1 MIQDEKINI
10 ENQIKE
16 KIEKL
21 AKDIITLK
29 DLTQPIS
36 PDCAIGRVSRMDAIN
51 NKSVSEAALRKKK
64 SQYIALKNAL
74 KNIHSN
80 DFGKCIQCGIRIPI
94 GRIMIMP
101 ESNKCVNCASR

>member
-21 AKDIITLK
+21 GKDIITLK

-51 NKSVSEAALRKKK
+51 NKSVNEAALRKKE
-64 SQYIALKNAL
+64 SQYTALKDAL
-74 KNIHSN
+74 KNIDSD
-80 DFGKCIQCGIRIPI
+80 DFGKCIKCGQTIPL

-101 ESNKCVNCASR
+101 ESKKCVACASR

>member
-1 MIQDEKINI
+1 MIQDKKDHI

-21 AKDIITLK
+21 EVEIVTLK

-36 PDCAIGRVSRMDAIN
+36 PDSAIGRVSRMDAIN
-51 NKSVSEAALRKKK
+51 NKSVNEAALRKK
-64 SQYIALKNAL
+64 QVQLIALKETV
-74 KNIHSN
+74 KNLDDPN
-80 DFGKCIQCGIRIPI
+80 FGKCIKCGTEIPI

-101 ESNKCVNCASR
+101 ESKKCVRCASR